1 MARLGIV
8 VVFVLATLSLFAEG
22 ILKQG
27 WMEAF
32 FLAPAVLF
40 LLKDT
45 TVILQN
51 VLLVLSS
58 ICLTLSGVD
67 LAVRPLIHD
76 QLHYTPLNAYSRT
89 LPELPILGRW
99 DPHLDVVSEI
109 YGDMAAISGQPSFRE
124 WRPISFQTDDAGF
137 RNRSRSDKIDLL
149 TLGDSFGA
157 GAGTTQDKTF
167 SGVLERKYGLRT
179 YNLSYPG
186 GPYYEFVNFAIES
199 PKLTFSPRAL
209 VVWTWYIGN
218 DLVDPAGEIF
228 DVGQLPWN
236 NKLEAWLVKYRTFRN
251 RSPMNQ
257 WWQAMQWRRTNP
269 GGEVMARALPM
280 RQPILFLPGHDWWGS
295 QSKQAIEQHANFLK
309 NERTLEAM
317 KRLVA
322 EKGLNLVVLVLPTKG
337 EVYRWIVEGRD
348 PSPEDAAPSGFALAV
363 LAACGRVHVQCL
375 DTKPYLVEQ
384 GRRLFASSGNLLWWR
399 DDSHLGEYGHA
410 AVAEFIASNIL
421 EDILE
426 ERLTPTEPEYE

>member
-1 MARLGIV
+1 MGRLSIV
-8 VVFVLATLSLFAEG
+8 VVFVLATLSLLAEG

-27 WMEAF
+27 WMEALL
-32 FLAPAVLF
+32 LAPVVLF

-45 TVILQN
+45 SDILQN
-51 VLLVLSS
+51 VLLALSS

-67 LAVRPLIHD
+67 LAVRPFIND
-76 QLHYTPLNAYSRT
+76 QLHYTPFNAYTRK
-89 LPELPILGRW
+89 LPELSIVGRW
-99 DPHLDVVSEI
+99 DPNLDVVRES
-109 YGDMAAISGQPSFRE
+109 YGDLASMSGQPSFRE
-124 WRPISFQTDDAGF
+124 WRQIRFQTDEAGF
-137 RNRSRSDKIDLL
+137 RNRTRSGKIDLL
-149 TLGDSFGA
+149 ILGDSFGA
-157 GAGTTQDKTF
+157 GGGTTQDKLF
-167 SGVLERKYGLRT
+167 SRVLERKYGLRT

-186 GPYYEFVNFAIES
+186 GPYDEFVNFAIES
-199 PKLTFSPRAL
+199 PKLTFAPHAI

-218 DLVDPAGEIF
+218 DLADSAGEIF

-236 NKLEAWLVKYRTFRN
+236 NKLEAWLVKYRTFKN

-257 WWQAMQWRRTNP
+257 WWQAIQSRRANH
-269 GGEVMARALPM
+269 GGEVMVRSLPNG
-280 RQPILFLPGHDWWGS
+280 QPILFVSGHDWWGL
-295 QSKQAIEQHANFLK
+295 QSKQAIEHHPNFDK

-348 PSPEDAAPSGFALAV
+348 PRPEDAEPSGFTLAV

-410 AVAEFIASNIL
+410 TIAEFIASNIL
-421 EDILE
+421 KDILE
-426 ERLTPTEPEYE
+426 ERLTTTEPEYE